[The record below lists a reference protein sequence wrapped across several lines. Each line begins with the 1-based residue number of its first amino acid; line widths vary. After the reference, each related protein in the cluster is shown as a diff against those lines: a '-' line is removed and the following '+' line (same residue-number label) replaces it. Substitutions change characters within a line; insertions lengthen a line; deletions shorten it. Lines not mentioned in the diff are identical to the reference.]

1 MGIFD
6 NYSEEPSDK
15 LYEDVKKYL
24 KPRNGKKQVIL
35 VTTKTKTSTYK
46 LECDNKYT
54 LEVGKLLEEM
64 QNEGYEILDVKI
76 ETLATPG
83 SSIAVARTLVIYK

>member
-6 NYSEEPSDK
+6 YYSEEPSDN
-15 LYEDVKKYL
+15 LYEGVKKYL

-35 VTTKTKTSTYK
+35 LTSKTKPSTYK

-54 LEVGKLLEEM
+54 LEVGKFLEEM
-64 QNEGYEILDVKI
+64 QNEGYEIVDVKI
-76 ETLATPG
+76 EMLETAGSTVAT
-83 SSIAVARTLVIYK
+83 ARTLVTYQ